1 MHKIKIMTNKFP
13 PNTDPNIFAFT
24 AAIIGAIVSDEFN
37 AQELN
42 SIGNWFELLGQYFLT
57 YAAQKQLITSRQS
70 NNNNNQSHDLDY
82 ILKAIKKIEAEL
94 DEINRK

>member
-1 MHKIKIMTNKFP
+1 MNNKFP

-24 AAIIGAIVSDEFN
+24 AAIIGAIVSDDFN

-57 YAAQKQLITSRQS
+57 YAAQKQLIMSRQ
-70 NNNNNQSHDLDY
+70 NNNNNSQPQDIDY
-82 ILKAIKKIEAEL
+82 VLKAIKKIEAEL
-94 DEINRK
+94 KELKNK

>member
-1 MHKIKIMTNKFP
+1 MRNKFP

-24 AAIIGAIVSDEFN
+24 AAIIGAIVSDDFN

-57 YAAQKQLITSRQS
+57 YAAQKQLITSRNNT
-70 NNNNNQSHDLDY
+70 NNNNKSQDIDNIQ
-82 ILKAIKKIEAEL
+82 KAIKKIEAKLNEL
-94 DEINRK
+94 SHK

>member
-1 MHKIKIMTNKFP
+1 MTNKFP
-13 PNTDPNIFAFT
+13 PNTDPNVFAFT
-24 AAIIGAIVSDEFN
+24 AAVIGAIVSDEFN

-57 YAAQKQLITSRQS
+57 YAAQKQLITSR
-70 NNNNNQSHDLDY
+70 NNNANNNGNNSQDIDY

-94 DEINRK
+94 DELSRK

>member
-1 MHKIKIMTNKFP
+1 MHKINIMTNKFP
-13 PNTDPNIFAFT
+13 PNTDPNVFAFT

-57 YAAQKQLITSRQS
+57 YAAQKQLITSRTNNS
-70 NNNNNQSHDLDY
+70 NNNSQDIDY